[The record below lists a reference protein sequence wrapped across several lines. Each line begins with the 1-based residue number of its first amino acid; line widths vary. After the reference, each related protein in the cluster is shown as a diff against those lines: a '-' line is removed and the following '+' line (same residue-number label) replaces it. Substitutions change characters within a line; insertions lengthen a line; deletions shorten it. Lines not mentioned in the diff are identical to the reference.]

1 MGRREPLLTTRPSV
15 QPSRRGL
22 VAIVGA
28 RGVSVTGDW
37 VLITAA
43 SIIVYE
49 RTGSTTAVSLLL
61 GLAAVPTVLLGP
73 IAGAIA
79 DRADRRLMMFWADVV
94 NSVLLVL
101 GLVAAGGGDPV
112 WPAYAAVAGVSVVGV
127 FRQPAAD
134 ALLPS
139 LTGTSQLGRANSA
152 LRLATRLAMIAGPA
166 AAGLL
171 TSAGGLRFGLGVDA
185 PSLALSALLVAAIPP
200 SGRPRG
206 VAKQASAFAQARA
219 GFQYASHQR
228 AIRIVILG
236 IGSTMLMGPV
246 VNAGTLALVSEALDL
261 PESRYGLLLAVEGAG
276 ALSLAVVF
284 LYLGPRLRLL
294 PTGAGALIAVGAST
308 IALGEAPNLL
318 TAALAI
324 AAQGMSVVALNITFA
339 SYLQQQSDDAFRG
352 RVMSLVATI
361 ASLGGLA
368 GFALAGPFVD
378 AMGVRT
384 AFALAGAVICIAS
397 VPVVKLSWDSAR
409 AEGRTAPT
417 PA

>member
-1 MGRREPLLTTRPSV
+1 MTAVPAV

-22 VAIVGA
+22 FALVAA

-37 VLITAA
+37 VLLTAA

-49 RTGSTTAVSLLL
+49 RTGSTTAVSILL
-61 GLAAVPTVLLGP
+61 GLAAVPTVVLGP

-79 DRADRRLMMFWADVV
+79 DRADRRLVMFWADAV
-94 NSVLLVL
+94 NALLL
-101 GLVAAGGGDPV
+101 AAGLATVGSGSPV
-112 WPAYAAVAGVSVVGV
+112 WPAYAAVIAVSVAGV

-139 LTGTSQLGRANSA
+139 LVAPAQLGRANSA
-152 LRLATRLAMIAGPA
+152 IRLASRLAMIAGPA
-166 AAGLL
+166 AAGIL
-171 TSAGGLRFGLGVDA
+171 TSAGGFRLVLAVDA
-185 PSLALSALLVAAIPP
+185 VSFAASGLLVFSLPKAGPAV
-200 SGRPRG
+200 SPRKHG
-206 VAKQASAFAQARA
+206 SPLAEARA
-219 GFQYASHQR
+219 GLAYASRH
-228 AIRIVILG
+228 ATIRTVILG
-236 IGSTMLMGPV
+236 IGSTMLMGPI

-276 ALSLAVVF
+276 ALALAVLF

-294 PTGAGALIAVGAST
+294 PTGAAALIAVGAST
-308 IALGEAPNLL
+308 IALGEAPNLV
-318 TAALAI
+318 TAAIAI

-368 GFALAGPFVD
+368 GFAVAGPFVD
-378 AMGVRT
+378 AIGVRT
-384 AFALAGAVICIAS
+384 AFAVAGIVICVAAI
-397 VPVVKLSWDSAR
+397 PVVKLAWSNAR
-409 AEGRTAPT
+409 AASRVAAT